1 MGCDDK
7 VNWINRLCRD
17 HDISFWALQET
28 KINSFDDSLIK
39 RIWGDYGF
47 DFAFLN
53 ARGKSGGILSIWDN
67 QIFNKDK
74 VLSLDGL
81 VAFFGS
87 WVPKKDQMLLHKR
100 LCPSVRR

>member
-87 WVPKKDQMLLHKR
+87 WVPKKTKCCFINVYAHQ
-100 LCPSVRR
+100 